1 MLSQKRSYFSNV
13 LTSELTFTWMILLS
27 RNEELN
33 TRFKFDVERLNR
45 QIERRAS
52 QSDTESTETVR
63 QQVLIASGLFVQK
76 LLEDTSTASSSFFAL
91 GWCVYLGYT

>member
-1 MLSQKRSYFSNV
+1 
-13 LTSELTFTWMILLS
+13 MILLS

-63 QQVLIASGLFVQK
+63 QQVL
-76 LLEDTSTASSSFFAL
+76 
-91 GWCVYLGYT
+91 